1 MKNLEKYPV
10 ALALFLTLTT
20 LISCIG
26 GLGREE
32 VLTNKIQYDV
42 PINNNNPQLDWWVN
56 NLEGSKRDPFV
67 QRIMEAAES
76 GEVKAFDYFSNPLS
90 PEQVKSVGTDTI
102 YQTLLRTYP
111 PYEEYDTV
119 IHKIVTYRDIV
130 KIRFME
136 EWRWNPK
143 SLEMEKK
150 VVAIGPVIQRDY
162 EGGSYS
168 QLLYW
173 ISVDKGFP
181 GK

>member
-1 MKNLEKYPV
+1 MKNLINSS
-10 ALALFLTLTT
+10 LAAI
-20 LISCIG
+20 LILMIASLVSCSVSANK
-26 GLGREE
+26 E
-32 VLTNKIQYDV
+32 VLTSKIQYDV
-42 PINNNNPQLDWWVN
+42 PINNNDHRLDWWVN
-56 NLEGSKRDPFV
+56 NMEGSKRDPFV
-67 QRIMEAAES
+67 KRIMEAAES
-76 GEVKAFDYFSNPLS
+76 GDVKAFDYFSSPLS

-150 VVAIGPVIQRDY
+150 VVAIGPVIQLEY

-173 ISVDKGFP
+173 ISVDKSFP